1 MTQKAKHEDPIPNLV
16 APVVL
21 FGVDEHGKPKAARF
35 PEKHAELATKAAG
48 QLKLQILAITNPDIA
63 ELAGRLP
70 AGRVHAN
77 GRGFVPYIRRDLYTK
92 LLAAAGTSA
101 QGDQP
106 PVQAAAVGG
115 SAGDA
120 SSPKGGAP
128 GKPRNWD
135 EIGPGHV
142 VIAQEDYPT
151 DGWYEAIVAERDADM
166 LTLRWREYPRQR
178 RISRHRF
185 SVGLLYPNG
194 DDPPAPAPTQ
204 TGKPRR
210 SGPQPPAPAG
220 TAYPKSWDDIAVGC
234 VVLAKDDGPWVSWW
248 EAIPTDQ
255 TGDTFSLRWRDLP
268 DMSKVARPDI
278 ARHRLSLG
286 LLYPNK
292 Q

>member
-1 MTQKAKHEDPIPNLV
+1 MTQKAKHEDTIPNSV

-35 PEKHAELATKAAG
+35 PEKQAALATKAAG
-48 QLKLQILAITNPDIA
+48 QLKLQVLAITNPDIA

-92 LLAAAGTSA
+92 LLAAAGTSV
-101 QGDQP
+101 QGDQS
-106 PVQAAAVGG
+106 PVQNAAVGG

-120 SSPKGGAP
+120 SSLKGSAP

-142 VIAQEDYPT
+142 VIAQQSPI
-151 DGWYEAIVAERDADM
+151 DGWFEAVVVDANADM
-166 LTLRWREYPRQR
+166 LTLRWRDYLRER
-178 RISRHRF
+178 RITRNRIA
-185 SVGLLYPNG
+185 VGLLYPNG

-210 SGPQPPAPAG
+210 SGQQPPAPAG
-220 TAYPKSWDDIAVGC
+220 TAYPNSWDDIAVGC
-234 VVLAKDDGPWVSWW
+234 VVLVKDDGPWVSWW

-255 TGDTFSLRWRDLP
+255 TGDTFSLQWRDSP
-268 DMSKVARPDI
+268 DMPKIARPDI